1 MFTNSVEQQKHYFA
15 LVVCVPTT
23 SASAGA
29 SHIQNTWEG
38 KRNEGTT
45 VSQQHDKT
53 SRTSDHKLLNLA
65 RHARV
70 GHGALRCLRIGLH
83 VFEQVVDVGVG
94 QNSLCTK

>member
-1 MFTNSVEQQKHYFA
+1 MFTNSVEQQKRYSA

-29 SHIQNTWEG
+29 SHIQNAWEG
-38 KRNEGTT
+38 KRNQGTT
-45 VSQQHDKT
+45 VFQQHDKT
-53 SRTSDHKLLNLA
+53 PRTSDHELLNLV

-83 VFEQVVDVGVG
+83 VLEQVVDVGVG
-94 QNSLCTK
+94 ENSLCAT